1 MQRTLDVTRVVN
13 DIVPYITD
21 DEDKFMGSLIV
32 DIYQGYDDMTFESV
46 DDVYPAIPG
55 HIKILSQ
62 DKNASDNF
70 WELADRIKKD
80 QKSPGVIIEYYKQD
94 VFFDVIRLFKDG
106 VITDEDLADFSD
118 DFRDTIKE
126 LKKRFI

>member
-1 MQRTLDVTRVVN
+1 MIEVSKSDWKKFRE
-13 DIVPYITD
+13 IVPEWQERYMAKLNK
-21 DEDKFMGSLIV
+21 E
-32 DIYQGYDDMTFESV
+32 Y
-46 DDVYPAIPG
+46 
-55 HIKILSQ
+55 IKILSQ

-70 WELADRIKKD
+70 WELANSIKKD
-80 QKSPGVIIEYYKQD
+80 QKSPGVIIEYHKQD